1 MTAISFYAGAVY
13 SAKVYE
19 GDKLVAT
26 LTACSMQQLRSK
38 VKAAYG
44 IKVN

>member
-1 MTAISFYAGAVY
+1 MTAISF
-13 SAKVYE
+13 YE

-38 VKAAYG
+38 VKTTYG